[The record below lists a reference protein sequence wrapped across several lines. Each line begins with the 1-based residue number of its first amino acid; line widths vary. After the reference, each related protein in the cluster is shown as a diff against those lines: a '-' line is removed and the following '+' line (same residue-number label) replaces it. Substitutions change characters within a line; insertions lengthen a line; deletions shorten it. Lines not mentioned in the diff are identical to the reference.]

1 MLILV
6 GPSASGKT
14 EIAKAL
20 VEQFQFKKII
30 TTTTRPK
37 RVFEVDD
44 VDYHFISEET
54 FNVLKASNA
63 FVETS
68 LYQGY
73 QYGLQKK
80 DVITYGIVILDP
92 NGANTIYSNLPNE
105 SFIIYVEANEHIR
118 QYRMRNRGDDAFSM
132 QKRIESDH
140 QIFNPSKLIHID
152 YIVNNDH
159 PSVMQATL
167 QCLKQYQ
174 DWLNKRSLL

>member
-20 VEQFQFKKII
+20 VNHFNFKKII

-37 RVFEVDD
+37 RDHEVDGI
-44 VDYHFISEET
+44 DYHFLNDTMFDRLKSENK
-54 FNVLKASNA
+54 FI
-63 FVETS
+63 ETS

-80 DVITYGIVILDP
+80 DVISYGIVILDP
-92 NGANTIYSNLPNE
+92 NGANTIYQNMKDDM
-105 SFIIYVEANEHIR
+105 FIIYVESNPEIR
-118 QYRMRNRGDDAFSM
+118 WYRMRQRGDDDLSM
-132 QKRIESDH
+132 KKRIETDEN
-140 QIFNPSKLIHID
+140 IFNIKQLQHVD

-159 PSVMQATL
+159 PHVMEATL
-167 QCLKQYQ
+167 QCLKHYQ
-174 DWLNKRSLL
+174 N

>member
-20 VEQFQFKKII
+20 VNHFNFKKII
-30 TTTTRPK
+30 TSTTRPK
-37 RVFEVDD
+37 REHEVDGI
-44 VDYHFISEET
+44 DYHFLDEAM
-54 FNVLKASNA
+54 FNTLKNENK

-80 DVITYGIVILDP
+80 DVISYGIVILDP
-92 NGANTIYSNLPNE
+92 NGANSIYQNMNDNM
-105 SFIIYVEANEHIR
+105 FIIYVESNPEIR
-118 QYRMRNRGDDAFSM
+118 RYRMRQRGDDELSM
-132 QKRIESDH
+132 KKRIETDDN
-140 QIFNPSKLIHID
+140 IFNIKQLQHVD

-159 PSVMQATL
+159 PHVMEATL
-167 QCLKQYQ
+167 QCLKHYQ
-174 DWLNKRSLL
+174 NWLKKGV